1 MKIGAV
7 HFVTNY
13 EKSLNGIS
21 LPRYRSDN
29 PQDGIPAVVEARL
42 RKWMETC
49 VPRLADREWIET
61 RICW

>member
-1 MKIGAV
+1 MKIGAI

-13 EKSLNGIS
+13 AKSHSGIS

-29 PQDGIPAVVEARL
+29 PQDGVPAEIEARL
-42 RKWMETC
+42 RKWMESF
-49 VPRLADREWIET
+49 VPELAHREWFET